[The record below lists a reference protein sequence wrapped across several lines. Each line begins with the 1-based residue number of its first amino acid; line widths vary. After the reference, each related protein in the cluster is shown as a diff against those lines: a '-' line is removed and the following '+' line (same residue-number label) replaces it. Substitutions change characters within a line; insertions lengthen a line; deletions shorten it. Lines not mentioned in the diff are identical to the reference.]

1 MWVDSGV
8 SMHGLINKA
17 IQSFVCETYG
27 RKTWLRVTETAG
39 LGFVDFEAM
48 LIYDQ
53 NLSNKVLDVV
63 CTELKRPR
71 EEFLEDLGT
80 YLVSHP
86 STEGLR
92 RLLRFGGANY
102 VDFLHSL
109 DDLADR
115 ARLAVSDLNLPD
127 LELTGV
133 SPSEFRLRCHTG
145 LPGYSSVLIGILR
158 TMADDYGALV
168 MLSHDGHR
176 NETDQISVTLIENAF
191 AKGRHFELGAV
202 NQ

>member
-1 MWVDSGV
+1 
-8 SMHGLINKA
+8 MHGLINKA

-27 RKTWLRVTETAG
+27 RKTWLRVTEAAG

-53 NLSNKVLDVV
+53 DLSNKVLDVV
-63 CTELKRPR
+63 CSELKRPR

-86 STEGLR
+86 NTEGLR

-115 ARLAVSDLNLPD
+115 ARLAVSDLNLPT
-127 LELTGV
+127 LELTAV
-133 SPSEFRLRCHTG
+133 SLSEFTLRCHTG

-176 NETDQISVTLIENAF
+176 NETDQISVTLIEHAF
-191 AKGRHFELGAV
+191 AKGRRFELGAV

>member
-1 MWVDSGV
+1 VWVDSGV

-53 NLSNKVLDVV
+53 NLSNKVLGVV

-92 RLLRFGGANY
+92 RLLRFGGASY

-127 LELTGV
+127 LELTAV

-176 NETDQISVTLIENAF
+176 NETDQISVTLIEHAF